1 MGKKGNGRVR
11 IRAGERPTHTEHG
24 WLRGGGAMPSG
35 ERVLIVEDEELMR
48 ELLGKIL
55 AREQYS
61 LFQAPNGKEALRV
74 FQNNTIDLVLTDL
87 KMQEMDGLELLTHVR
102 AVDPEVVVI
111 MMTAY
116 ASVETAVEA
125 MRRGAYDYITKPF
138 INDEIRVVLRRA
150 LDQRHLSRENRHLK
164 RELRE
169 RYRFDNIIGKSEA
182 MEKVYR
188 LVEKVASISS
198 NLLITGETGT
208 GKELVARAIHY
219 NSERA
224 ERPFVAVNC
233 ASLTESLLESE
244 LFGHVKGAFT
254 GAIAN
259 KEGFFHKANGGT
271 LFLDEMSE
279 VSPGLQVKLL
289 RAVQEREVI
298 PVGGR
303 DPLKFDVRLLAATNK
318 DLEEAVK
325 KGAFREDL
333 FYRLNVITIHLPPL
347 RQRKEDIPLLANYF
361 LQKYAQRFGKPL
373 TKVSKEALRVVVNYD
388 WPGNVREL
396 ENAIE
401 RAVALSEGDTVETT
415 DLPEKIVG
423 AKIPI
428 LHTEDYEMTL
438 EALEEQH
445 VKQVLQKTGGDKVKA
460 AQVLGINLSTLY
472 RKLVRYEAKE

>member
-1 MGKKGNGRVR
+1 
-11 IRAGERPTHTEHG
+11 
-24 WLRGGGAMPSG
+24 MPSG

-55 AREQYS
+55 AREHYS

-102 AVDPEVVVI
+102 AIDPEVVVI

-415 DLPEKIVG
+415 DLPEKIVN
-423 AKIPI
+423 AKMPI
-428 LHTEDYEMTL
+428 LHMEDYEMTL